1 MIEPDWGNFR
11 AKFKGRDQ
19 QDKFEW
25 FCKLLFCKE
34 FKKPLGVSSY
44 INQSAIETEPITNG
58 DDVIGFQSKFYD
70 TRLST
75 HKSDFVKSIKSS
87 KEYYPNI
94 TKLIL
99 YTNQKWGKGKIKG
112 ELEKEAESL
121 GITIEWRTGDY
132 FESDFVCIQNEIIAK
147 HFFRLEKSIFYVIE
161 ALKKHTANLLEDI
174 RTQIIFAEKTIKI
187 DRDNILSAL
196 KNSQDKTL
204 ILSGAGG
211 TGKTA
216 IIKNLFEQ
224 LEDSCAFYVFKATE
238 FELKNINEL
247 IDNFELQDF
256 IDAHKD
262 INKKIIVID
271 SAEKLLDI
279 NNTAPFK
286 EFLKSVTRNN
296 WQLIFTTRDNYLENL
311 NSDFF
316 EFYNIKPTNIR
327 IENLKLLELQQL
339 AEKNSFLLPTD
350 EKILELIRNPFYLKY
365 LKFYKPTEQLNIVE
379 FKSKLWNEVIRH
391 NKPAREQCFLQIAL
405 KRANEGQFFVK
416 LDFDINILDE
426 LSKDEILGYE
436 TAGYFITHDIY
447 EEWALEKIIETAFI
461 KKSDNK
467 SFFECIGQSL
477 PIRRSFRKWLSDKLL
492 LERELV
498 KYFIEDVI
506 DNKNIASFWHD
517 EILVSV
523 LLSDY
528 SEKFFDIFTREL
540 LKNDFALLIK
550 MNFLLRLACKEID
563 TEALKNLT
571 GQNLDLFYLK
581 FVLTKPKGQGWNSL
595 IHYVFQNVEKI
606 GYKNINFVLPII
618 YDWNSKFKQG
628 ETTRL
633 SSLIALKYY
642 EYTIKNK
649 IYWSRDE
656 SKKQLLQTIL
666 YGCNAIK
673 PELKSVFDNVIKN
686 NWKQNSDPYYD
697 LSKMILTTL
706 DGIAISIVLPQSV
719 LQLANLFW
727 TATPK
732 QTSYYDYSLDVEND
746 FGLERHYPGY
756 FPASAYQ
763 TPIYW
768 ILQASFEETID
779 FILDF
784 TNKAIEFYS
793 LHSKYK
799 DVNEVVLSISDKIIV
814 KQYHSNNFW
823 LIYRTNSS
831 APYLLQSIHM
841 ALEKFLL
848 EKFKDASA
856 EVIESWLVYLLKES
870 KSSSISA
877 IVTSIVLAYPDK
889 TFNMAVILFKTKEFF
904 YSDFSRQLSERD
916 AKPFGYGINYNHKL
930 FEEERM
936 KTCDDKHRKFHLEN
950 LFLHYQV
957 FRNKGVSEA
966 EVKNRQT
973 ILWQILDDYYAEL
986 SENKEDDKTWQIC
999 LARIDTRKMDIT
1011 TKATDKGVEIY
1022 FNPKL
1027 EPELKEYS
1035 EETSEI
1041 YSEQMKYTSLSV
1053 WSSFRRE
1060 NNQKYK
1066 DSNYQQYE
1074 NTPSFAIQQ
1083 IKEIFSDKN
1092 QLENICNRSVPAN
1105 VCAVLIRDFFDA
1117 ISAEEA
1123 IFCKDILLQYAALF
1137 LQKNFQYQVGDGI
1150 EPAFSV
1156 LSILLQKFPDE
1167 KYNIKQI
1174 LLFSLFNKYLVN
1186 QLSNFNASPLAEI
1199 DKLWQTNFDDAQS
1212 ILLGYLLL
1220 HQKYIELGR
1229 KPIESFYQ
1237 ENKNSLQ
1244 KFIDNKLSLND
1255 IDAVDKLS
1263 LETLKTAFQLI
1274 PNKTENLEH
1283 KTLIKII
1290 VKVFTDKVFF
1300 KVCVQDERKKKHNE
1314 ILNKALGTHLP
1325 TDNVI
1330 KDDKISYEI
1339 KHDFIKKLSSLI
1351 LSCKYNEIQ
1360 EYLERIL
1367 DDFCNPDKIT
1377 DYEIIADLFKEI
1389 IYAEDHLNS
1398 YENFWEVW
1406 NLFKP
1411 KIIEI
1416 SKKNNWHIDAILKSY
1431 LFSQCIW
1438 KETAVEW
1445 HTFKDKDKRFF
1456 KEITTEIGHHPAVLY
1471 AMAKILNGIG
1481 SCYLDDGIAWIS
1493 AMLSK
1498 NKELLTAKLED
1509 DTIYYLEHISKKY
1522 IYKKR
1527 DEIKRIKQ
1535 LKTDIL
1541 VILDFLIDNGSV
1553 VGYMLR
1559 ENIL

>member
-174 RTQIIFAEKTIKI
+174 RTQIIFAGKTIEI

-196 KNSQDKTL
+196 KNSQEKTL

-224 LEDSCAFYVFKATE
+224 LKNSCAFYVFKATE

-247 IDNFELQDF
+247 IGDFEFQDF

-262 INKKIIVID
+262 INKKIIIID
-271 SAEKLLDI
+271 SAERLLDI
-279 NNTAPFK
+279 NNTDPLK
-286 EFLKSVTRNN
+286 NFLKILTKNN

-316 EFYNIKPTNIR
+316 DIYNINPTNIR
-327 IENLKLLELQQL
+327 IENLTLEELHQL
-339 AEKNSFLLPTD
+339 SEKYIFKLPTD
-350 EKILELIRNPFYLKY
+350 EKIVNLITNPLYLNQY
-365 LKFYKPTEQLNIVE
+365 LRFDNPSEKIGIVE
-379 FKSKLWNEVIRH
+379 FKNKLWDEVIS
-391 NKPAREQCFLQIAL
+391 NKKPAREQCFLQIAL
-405 KRANEGQFFVK
+405 KRAKEGQFFIQS
-416 LDFDINILDE
+416 DFDTKILEE
-426 LSKDEILGYE
+426 LRKDKILGYE
-436 TAGYFITHDIY
+436 TVGYFITHDIY
-447 EEWALEKIIETAFI
+447 EEWALEKNIETAFI
-461 KKSDNK
+461 QKSDNEN
-467 SFFECIGQSL
+467 FFECIGQSL

-492 LERELV
+492 LEREQV
-498 KYFIEDVI
+498 KSFIEDII
-506 DNKNIASFWHD
+506 DNKNIVSFWQD
-517 EILVSV
+517 EVLVSV

-528 SEKFFDIFTREL
+528 SESFFEIFARDL
-540 LKNDFALLIK
+540 LKNNFALLIK
-550 MNFLLRLACKEID
+550 MSFLLRLACKEID
-563 TEALKNLT
+563 TDALKNLT
-571 GQNLDLFYLK
+571 GQKLDLFSLK
-581 FVLTKPKGQGWNSL
+581 IVLTKPKGQGWNSL

-618 YDWNSKFKQG
+618 YDWNNKFKQG

-642 EYTIKNK
+642 QWIIQEDVYI
-649 IYWSRDE
+649 SRDE

-666 YGCNAIK
+666 YGSNEIK
-673 PELKSVFDNVIKN
+673 PELKIIFDNVIKN
-686 NWKQNSDPYYD
+686 KWKKNSSPYYE
-697 LSKMILTTL
+697 LSEMILTTL
-706 DGIAISIVLPQSV
+706 YNITTLIALPQSV

-732 QTSYYDYSLDVEND
+732 QTSHYDYSHDVEND

-756 FPASAYQ
+756 YPASAYQ

-768 ILQASFEETID
+768 LLYASMQKTID

-793 LHSKYK
+793 THSKYEK
-799 DVNEVVLSISDKIIV
+799 LTEVVLFISDKITI
-814 KQYHSNNFW
+814 KQYHSNGLW
-823 LIYRTNSS
+823 SIYRGNSS
-831 APYLLQSIHM
+831 PVTPYLLQSIHM

-848 EKFKDASA
+848 EKFKDVSV

-877 IVTSIVLAYPDK
+877 VVASIVLAYPDK
-889 TFNMAVILFKTKEFF
+889 TFNVAKIFFKTKEFF
-904 YSDFSRQLSERD
+904 HTDFSRQLSERE
-916 AKPFGYGINYNHKL
+916 ARFISSMGYGMNYHHKV
-930 FEEERM
+930 FEDERI
-936 KTCDDKHRKFHLEN
+936 KTCDDKHRKLHLEN
-950 LFLHYQV
+950 LFLQYQ
-957 FRNKGVSEA
+957 FPINEIISEK
-966 EVKNRQT
+966 EVENRQT

-986 SENKEDDKTWQIC
+986 SANKEADKTWRIC
-999 LARIDTRKMDIT
+999 LARMDARKMDIT
-1011 TKATDKGVEIY
+1011 TKATDKGTEIY
-1022 FNPKL
+1022 FIPQL
-1027 EPELKEYS
+1027 EPELREYS
-1035 EETSEI
+1035 EQSQQEFSENFK
-1041 YSEQMKYTSLSV
+1041 YSSLLLWADYKIKNNEGYKKYSQYDTNPVFSL
-1053 WSSFRRE
+1053 
-1060 NNQKYK
+1060 
-1066 DSNYQQYE
+1066 QQV
-1074 NTPSFAIQQ
+1074 
-1083 IKEIFSDKN
+1083 KEILTDKN
-1092 QLENICNRSVPAN
+1092 HSKNIHNRGIPAN

-1117 ISAEEA
+1117 ISEEEA
-1123 IFCKDILLQYAALF
+1123 VFCKDILLQYAAIF
-1137 LQKNFQYQVGDGI
+1137 LQKSYQYQVGDGI

-1156 LSILLQKFPDE
+1156 LSNLLQKFPDE
-1167 KYNIKQI
+1167 NSHIKQI
-1174 LLFSLFNKYLVN
+1174 LLFSLFNEYLVN
-1186 QLSNFNASPLAEI
+1186 KLSNFNASPLVEI
-1199 DKLWQTNFDDAQS
+1199 DKLWQSHFNDAQS
-1212 ILLGYLLL
+1212 ILLAYLLL
-1220 HQKYIELGR
+1220 HQKYMALINIVWKENYEKGIHEIHQEDIMKKL
-1229 KPIESFYQ
+1229 YQ
-1237 ENKNSLQ
+1237 ENENSLQ
-1244 KFIDNKLSLND
+1244 KFIDNQLSLND
-1255 IDAVDKLS
+1255 VEINDELDLT
-1263 LETLKTAFQLI
+1263 TLKTAFQI
-1274 PNKTENLEH
+1274 VPNKTKDLAH
-1283 KTLIKII
+1283 KYIAKEIIKIFSTSLFI
-1290 VKVFTDKVFF
+1290 KA
-1300 KVCVQDERKKKHNE
+1300 HN
-1314 ILNKALGTHLP
+1314 NA
-1325 TDNVI
+1325 NN
-1330 KDDKISYEI
+1330 YEI
-1339 KHDFIKKLSSLI
+1339 RHSFIGKLSSFI
-1351 LSCKYNEIQ
+1351 LSCEIEEIQ
-1360 EYLERIL
+1360 EYLQPIL
-1367 DDFCNPDKIT
+1367 ENFNNS
-1377 DYEIIADLFKEI
+1377 EEMADLFKEM
-1389 IYAEDHLNS
+1389 IYAEDYINS
-1398 YENFWEVW
+1398 YDNFWEVW

-1471 AMAKILNGIG
+1471 AMAKLLNGIG
-1481 SCYLDDGIAWIS
+1481 SCYLDDGIVWIS

-1498 NKELLTAKLED
+1498 NKELLEAKLED

-1522 IYKKR
+1522 IYKNREK
-1527 DEIKRIKQ
+1527 IKQTKQ
-1535 LKTDIL
+1535 LKQEIL
-1541 VILDFLIDNGSV
+1541 VILNFLIDNGSV